1 MGIHKG
7 TKLTDAPKNQMLRV
21 RINDDTA
28 KKLEELAQMHNVSK
42 SEIIRKGIE
51 LQYGDKK

>member
-7 TKLTDAPKNQMLRV
+7 TKLTDAPKNQMMRV